1 MCYSTPWTTRISI
14 KGGFAEDTLLKQLV
28 MRDMMTPSG
37 SMVLQHPLPRTR
49 YNAHVHSSTLR
60 GTLEN
65 NIADN
70 KASQT
75 YKHIQRPRHTECR
88 QEAERP
94 HQGTLANATPS
105 GFLVRPP
112 STHRANGGG
121 PTRLVHYDL
130 YRAECA
136 AECARHP
143 LRLQCALK
151 QTGTK
156 VEELQQCSNRADCLT
171 AVDVMSRVVHHLRAC
186 VHVRVCV
193 FVRVNQQG

>member
-1 MCYSTPWTTRISI
+1 MSSGGGTPPP
-14 KGGFAEDTLLKQLV
+14 
-28 MRDMMTPSG
+28 RDACER
-37 SMVLQHPLPRTR
+37 HPFW
-49 YNAHVHSSTLR
+49 
-60 GTLEN
+60 
-65 NIADN
+65 
-70 KASQT
+70 
-75 YKHIQRPRHTECR
+75 
-88 QEAERP
+88 
-94 HQGTLANATPS
+94 
-105 GFLVRPP
+105 FLVRPP

-151 QTGTK
+151 QTGTE

-193 FVRVNQQG
+193 CACEPAGLKDGSAAAQHSGALFSGAAGSDMTSDDSARGSPITHLVQVLAIKEDMPIEESAEAHRAEALTCELIQCSRCW